1 MAISFSAAEV
11 LEMAEKNER
20 NGANF
25 YLTAA
30 KRFDNPYIHQLFTEL
45 TEWEKK
51 HEEVFATMREQLSRR
66 DEMRG
71 VLDSD
76 EDLSLY
82 LQTMKGLDVFG
93 SKTDSA
99 EDLTGNESIR
109 DILMKAM
116 EKEKDSI
123 VYYNALKAFISSDA
137 DQKKV
142 DDIIKEEMHHIRILS
157 QSLEGLL

>member
-1 MAISFSAAEV
+1 MAISFSVAEV

-25 YLTAA
+25 YRTAA
-30 KRFDNPYIHQLFTEL
+30 ERFDNPYIRKLLTEL
-45 TEWEKK
+45 TAWEKK
-51 HEEVFATMREQLSRR
+51 HEEVFATMREQLSTT
-66 DEMRG
+66 DEAHG
-71 VLDSD
+71 DLDSD

-82 LQTMKGLDVFG
+82 WQAMKGLDVFG
-93 SKTDSA
+93 SKTDPA

-123 VYYNALKAFISSDA
+123 VYYNALKAFVSSDA
-137 DQKKV
+137 DREKV